1 MNREQLI
8 EKAARASHQWGLDF
22 GGEWAGWDELRES
35 TRREYR
41 EEASAVVDALLPQVT
56 TAEELRH
63 LLIRVSQEASPA
75 VVVDNLGRTWTLFEN
90 DRGDWWAHRLGDQDE
105 PESVSTMLNL
115 DEDFDGDDLDAEP
128 WQWLLPGPLTVV
140 WQP

>member
-8 EKAARASHQWGLDF
+8 ERAARASHQWGLDF

-41 EEASAVVDALLPQVT
+41 EEAAAVVDALLPQVT
-56 TAEELRH
+56 TVDELVNFPPGTGFVDGAGNLVQWRGH
-63 LLIRVSQEASPA
+63 SITYLVNGVRVDHPA
-75 VVVDNLGRTWTLFEN
+75 
-90 DRGDWWAHRLGDQDE
+90 WWEQDCDH
-105 PESVSTMLNL
+105 PRM
-115 DEDFDGDDLDAEP
+115 A
-128 WQWLLPGPLTVV
+128 WPLTVV